1 MRRKTTA
8 WTRYPVLLTR
18 KQINAMNHALDIC
31 ASDYAPD
38 NDGHNAP
45 YRKRMLRE
53 LEQIER
59 ALDKAVKE
67 QA

>member
-1 MRRKTTA
+1 
-8 WTRYPVLLTR
+8 
-18 KQINAMNHALDIC
+18 MNHALDIC